1 MLSIETIRNETDQV
15 KKSIA
20 DRGLTGNIDRIIEL
34 DVRRREVIAETD
46 ALRAR
51 RNEVSG
57 TLGKSKE
64 KPPELIAQMREV
76 GSRIKKLEGDLRDV
90 VGEYDALLL
99 DVPNIPEADVPVGD
113 DDAHNIVVN
122 TVGSPPEFSFDPKPH
137 WELGE
142 ALDIIDFRRAVKLS
156 GSRFYIFKG
165 KGATLQRALI
175 TWLLDTHVNEFG
187 MQELYVPHLVT
198 RQSATGSGQL
208 PKFADTMYHDEED
221 DLWMIPTA
229 EVPITNIHA
238 DEILEPG
245 TLPLKYVAHS
255 PSYRREKAAAGRD
268 TRGIKRVH
276 QFEKVEMFRFTE
288 PQDSPKALD
297 EMVADAEELCSRL
310 GLHYRVLLQ
319 CTGDLGFASIK
330 TYDVEL
336 WAPGSGDWLEVSSVS
351 NCTDFQARRAKIR
364 YRTEDGTR
372 PQLAHTLNGSGLGI
386 PRTLIAIM
394 ENYQQSDGSIAV
406 PEVLRPYT
414 GFDVIGPTS

>member
-1 MLSIETIRNETDQV
+1 MLSIETIRNETDLV
-15 KKSIA
+15 KSSIA
-20 DRGLTGNIDRIIEL
+20 NRGLTGSIDRILEL
-34 DVRRREVIAETD
+34 DLRRRELIAETD
-46 ALRAR
+46 TLRSH

-57 TLGKSKE
+57 KLGRTKE
-64 KPPELIAQMREV
+64 KPPELIAEMREV
-76 GSRIKKLEGDLRDV
+76 GSRIKQLEGDLREV
-90 VGEYDALLL
+90 VAEYDALLL
-99 DVPNIPEADVPVGD
+99 DVPNIPEDEVPVGA
-113 DDAHNIVVN
+113 DDAHNVVIK
-122 TVGSPPEFSFDPKPH
+122 TVGSPADLSFEPKPH

-175 TWLLDTHVNEFG
+175 TWLLDVHVNEFG
-187 MQELYVPHLVT
+187 MQELYVPHMVT
-198 RQSATGSGQL
+198 REAATGSGQL

-229 EVPITNIHA
+229 EVPITNLHA
-238 DEILEPG
+238 DEIIEPG
-245 TLPLKYVAHS
+245 VLPLKYVAHS

-288 PQDSPKALD
+288 PEDSPAALV

-310 GLHYRVLLQ
+310 GLQYRVLLQ

-364 YRTEDGTR
+364 YRSEDGAR
-372 PQLAHTLNGSGLGI
+372 PLLAHTLNGSGLGI

-394 ENYQQSDGSIAV
+394 ENYQQADGSIAV
-406 PEVLRPYT
+406 PEVLQPYA
-414 GFDVIGPTS
+414 GFDVIEAPK

>member
-1 MLSIETIRNETDQV
+1 MLSIETIRNETDRV

-20 DRGLTGNIDRIIEL
+20 DRGLTGTIDRILEL
-34 DVRRREVIAETD
+34 DVQRRELIAETD
-46 ALRAR
+46 TLRSR

-57 TLGKSKE
+57 KLGRTKE
-64 KPPELIAQMREV
+64 KPPELIAEMREV
-76 GSRIKKLEGDLRDV
+76 GSRIKQLEGDLREV
-90 VGEYDALLL
+90 VAEYDSLLL
-99 DVPNIPEADVPVGD
+99 DVPNIPEDDVPVGD
-113 DDAHNIVVN
+113 DDAHNIVVK
-122 TVGSPPEFSFDPKPH
+122 TVGSPPDFSFDPKPH

-142 ALDIIDFRRAVKLS
+142 SLDIIDFRRAVKLS

-175 TWLLDTHVNEFG
+175 TWLLDVHVNEFG
-187 MQELYVPHLVT
+187 MQELYVPHMVT
-198 RQSATGSGQL
+198 REAATGSGQL

-238 DEILEPG
+238 DEIIEPG
-245 TLPLKYVAHS
+245 MLPLKYVAHS

-288 PQDSPKALD
+288 PDDSPAALN

-310 GLHYRVLLQ
+310 GLHHRLLLQ

-364 YRTEDGTR
+364 YRSEDGAR

-394 ENYQQSDGSIAV
+394 ENYQQADGSIAV
-406 PEVLRPYT
+406 PEVLQPYA
-414 GFDVIGPTS
+414 GFDVIEAPY

>member
-1 MLSIETIRNETDQV
+1 
-15 KKSIA
+15 
-20 DRGLTGNIDRIIEL
+20 
-34 DVRRREVIAETD
+34 
-46 ALRAR
+46 
-51 RNEVSG
+51 
-57 TLGKSKE
+57 
-64 KPPELIAQMREV
+64 MREV
-76 GSRIKKLEGDLRDV
+76 GSRIKQLEGDLRDV

-113 DDAHNIVVN
+113 DDSSNIVVK
-122 TVGSPPEFSFDPKPH
+122 TVGSPPDFSFEPKPH

-142 ALDIIDFRRAVKLS
+142 SLDIIDFRRAVKLS

-187 MQELYVPHLVT
+187 MQELYVPHMVT

-208 PKFADTMYHDEED
+208 PKFAETMYHDEED

-245 TLPLKYVAHS
+245 VLPLKYVAHS

-288 PQDSPKALD
+288 PQDSPEALD

-310 GLHYRVLLQ
+310 GLHHRLLLQ

-364 YRTEDGTR
+364 YRAEEGAR

-394 ENYQQSDGSIAV
+394 ENYQQPDGSIVV
-406 PEVLRPYT
+406 PEVLRTYT
-414 GFDVIGPTS
+414 GFDVIGPAS

>member
-1 MLSIETIRNETDQV
+1 MLSIETIRNETDRV

-34 DVRRREVIAETD
+34 DVRRREIIAETD
-46 ALRAR
+46 TLRAR

-57 TLGKSKE
+57 ALGRSKE
-64 KPPELIAQMREV
+64 KPPELIAEMREV
-76 GSRIKKLEGDLRDV
+76 GSRIKQLEGDLRNV

-99 DVPNIPEADVPVGD
+99 DVPNIPEDDVPVGD
-113 DDAHNIVVN
+113 DDSYNIVVK
-122 TVGSPPEFSFDPKPH
+122 TVGSPPDFSFDPKPH

-142 ALDIIDFRRAVKLS
+142 VLDIIDFRRAVKLS

-187 MQELYVPHLVT
+187 MQELYVPHMVT
-198 RQSATGSGQL
+198 REAATGSGQL
-208 PKFADTMYHDEED
+208 PKFAETMYHDEED

-238 DEILEPG
+238 DEILDPDV
-245 TLPLKYVAHS
+245 LPLKYVAHS

-288 PQDSPKALD
+288 PQDSPAALD
-297 EMVADAEELCSRL
+297 EMVADAEELCRRL
-310 GLHYRVLLQ
+310 GLHHRLLLQ

-364 YRTEDGTR
+364 YRSEEGAR
-372 PQLAHTLNGSGLGI
+372 PQLTHTLNGSGLGI

-394 ENYQQSDGSIAV
+394 ENYQQADGSIAV

-414 GFDVIGPTS
+414 GFDVIGPAS

>member
-1 MLSIETIRNETDQV
+1 MLSIETIRNETDRV

-34 DVRRREVIAETD
+34 DVRRREIIAETD

-57 TLGKSKE
+57 AVGRSKE
-64 KPPELIAQMREV
+64 KPPELIAEMREV
-76 GSRIKKLEGDLRDV
+76 GSRIKQLEGDLRDV

-99 DVPNIPEADVPVGD
+99 DVPNIPEDDVPVGD
-113 DDAHNIVVN
+113 HDDHNIVVK
-122 TVGSPPEFSFDPKPH
+122 TIGSPPDFSFEPKPH

-187 MQELYVPHLVT
+187 MQELYVPHMVT
-198 RQSATGSGQL
+198 REAATGSGQL
-208 PKFADTMYHDEED
+208 PKFAETMYHDEED

-238 DEILEPG
+238 DEILDPG
-245 TLPLKYVAHS
+245 ALPLKYVAHS

-288 PQDSPKALD
+288 PQDSPAALD
-297 EMVADAEELCSRL
+297 EMVADAEELCRRL
-310 GLHYRVLLQ
+310 GLHHRLLLQ

-364 YRTEDGTR
+364 YRSEEGAR

-394 ENYQQSDGSIAV
+394 ENYQQADGSITV

-414 GFDVIGPTS
+414 GFDVIESAS

>member
-1 MLSIETIRNETDQV
+1 MLSIETIREETDQV

-34 DVRRREVIAETD
+34 DIRRREIIAQTD
-46 ALRAR
+46 SLRAR

-57 TLGKSKE
+57 SLGRSKE
-64 KPPELIAQMREV
+64 KPPELIAEMREV
-76 GSRIKKLEGDLRDV
+76 GSRIKQLEGDLRNV

-113 DDAHNIVVN
+113 DDAHNEVVK
-122 TVGSPPEFSFDPKPH
+122 TVGSPPDLSFDPKPH

-142 ALDIIDFRRAVKLS
+142 TLDIIDFRRAVKLS

-175 TWLLDTHVNEFG
+175 SWLLDTHVNEFG
-187 MQELYVPHLVT
+187 MQELYVPHMVT
-198 RQSATGSGQL
+198 RQAATGSGQL

-238 DEILEPG
+238 DEIIEPG
-245 TLPLKYVAHS
+245 VLPLKYVAHS

-297 EMVADAEELCSRL
+297 EMVADAEDLCSRL
-310 GLHYRVLLQ
+310 GLHHRVLLQ
-319 CTGDLGFASIK
+319 CTGDLGFASVK

-336 WAPGSGDWLEVSSVS
+336 WAQGSKDWLEVSSVS

-364 YRTEDGTR
+364 YRAEDGAR

-394 ENYQQSDGSIAV
+394 ENYQQEDGSIVV

-414 GFDVIGPTS
+414 RFDVIDSTK

>member
-1 MLSIETIRNETDQV
+1 MLSIETIRNETDRV
-15 KKSIA
+15 KKAIA
-20 DRGLTGNIDRIIEL
+20 DRGLTGNTDRIIEL
-34 DVRRREVIAETD
+34 DVRRREIIAETD

-51 RNEVSG
+51 RNKVSG
-57 TLGKSKE
+57 SLGRSKE
-64 KPPELIAQMREV
+64 KPPELIAEMREV
-76 GSRIKKLEGDLRDV
+76 GSRIKQLEGDLRDV

-113 DDAHNIVVN
+113 DDSYNIVVK
-122 TVGSPPEFSFDPKPH
+122 TVGSPPNFSFDPKPH

-142 ALDIIDFRRAVKLS
+142 TLDIIDFRRAVKLS

-187 MQELYVPHLVT
+187 MQELYVPHMVT

-238 DEILEPG
+238 DEILDPG
-245 TLPLKYVAHS
+245 ALPLKYVAHS

-288 PQDSPKALD
+288 PQQSPAALD
-297 EMVADAEELCSRL
+297 EMVADAEVLCRRL
-310 GLHYRVLLQ
+310 GLHHRLLLQ

-336 WAPGSGDWLEVSSVS
+336 WAPGSSDWLEVSSIS

-364 YRTEDGTR
+364 YRAEEGAR

-394 ENYQQSDGSIAV
+394 ENYQQADGSIVV

-414 GFDVIGPTS
+414 GFDVIGPAS

>member
-1 MLSIETIRNETDQV
+1 MLSIETIRNETDRV
-15 KKSIA
+15 KKAIA

-34 DVRRREVIAETD
+34 DVRRREIIAETD

-57 TLGKSKE
+57 SLGRSKQ
-64 KPPELIAQMREV
+64 KPPELIAEMREV
-76 GSRIKKLEGDLRDV
+76 GSRIKQLEGDLRDV

-99 DVPNIPEADVPVGD
+99 NVPNIPEADVPVGD
-113 DDAHNIVVN
+113 DDSYNIVIK
-122 TVGSPPEFSFDPKPH
+122 TVGSPPDFSFEPKPH

-187 MQELYVPHLVT
+187 MQELYVPHMVT

-208 PKFADTMYHDEED
+208 PKFAETMYHDEED

-245 TLPLKYVAHS
+245 MLPLKYVAHS

-288 PQDSPKALD
+288 PQQSPEALD
-297 EMVADAEELCSRL
+297 EMVADAEELCRRL
-310 GLHYRVLLQ
+310 GLHHRRLLQ

-364 YRTEDGTR
+364 YRAEEGTR

-394 ENYQQSDGSIAV
+394 ENYQQADGSIVV
-406 PEVLRPYT
+406 PEVLQPYT
-414 GFDVIGPTS
+414 GFDVIGPAS

>member
-1 MLSIETIRNETDQV
+1 MLSIETIREETDRV

-20 DRGLTGNIDRIIEL
+20 DRGLTGSIDRIIEL
-34 DVRRREVIAETD
+34 DVRRRELIAETD
-46 ALRAR
+46 TLRAR

-57 TLGKSKE
+57 RLGRSRE
-64 KPPELIAQMREV
+64 KPPELIAEMREV
-76 GSRIKKLEGDLRDV
+76 GSQIKQLEADLRDV
-90 VGEYDALLL
+90 GGEYDALLL
-99 DVPNIPEADVPVGD
+99 DVPNIPEDDVPVGD
-113 DDAHNIVVN
+113 DDAHNVVVK
-122 TVGSPPEFSFDPKPH
+122 TVGSPPDFSFEPKPH

-142 ALDIIDFRRAVKLS
+142 SLDVIDFRRAVKLS

-165 KGATLQRALI
+165 RGATLQRALI

-187 MQELYVPHLVT
+187 MQELYVPHMVT
-198 RQSATGSGQL
+198 RQAATGSGQL

-245 TLPLKYVAHS
+245 MLPLKYVAHS

-288 PQDSPKALD
+288 PHDSPAALD
-297 EMVADAEELCSRL
+297 EMVADAEELCNRL
-310 GLHYRVLLQ
+310 GLHHRVLLQ

-336 WAPGSGDWLEVSSVS
+336 WAPGSNDWLEVSSVS

-364 YRTEDGTR
+364 YRPEEGAR

-394 ENYQQSDGSIAV
+394 ENCQQPDGSISV

-414 GFDVIGPTS
+414 GFDVIEAAN